1 MGLRAPRLA
10 RVLGMAVPDAVVRQ
24 HLEALGCVVTPTA
37 DGWMVAP
44 PSWRTDLHLEVD
56 LIEEVGRLVGYDALP
71 DDLRPFRPGRQA
83 DHPLHELGR
92 AVRSVLVGEGLAE
105 IRPMPFTAVGDT
117 TTPRVL
123 NPLAEDEPY
132 LRGDLLVT
140 LAQRA
145 EYNVARMQGNLRL
158 FEIGHVFVPSNGRL
172 PREELRVGA
181 LLMGRQRPPH
191 FSEPAPPAFDR
202 WDAKALAE
210 RLIRVVWPGE
220 AVVLRQGAGDT
231 LWTVDHATLGLVGRV
246 VRMALDLPAWASE
259 PLAVELTL
267 GVISSEDVA
276 PPGAN
281 AHGAAPAAPTPRRIQ
296 FTPLPV
302 TPAAEFDLALVVPDD
317 LPAARVEAVMRGAAG
332 ELLERVAL
340 FDEFRGGA
348 IPSGHRSLAWRLTF
362 RHPERTLREKEI
374 EGRRARLVQLLH
386 QELGISVR
394 AS

>member
-1 MGLRAPRLA
+1 MGPCSWGGSVRPTSPSPPPRRRPRGAA
-10 RVLGMAVPDAVVRQ
+10 RGGGPRR
-24 HLEALGCVVTPTA
+24 G
-37 DGWMVAP
+37 GRP
-44 PSWRTDLHLEVD
+44 P
-56 LIEEVGRLVGYDALP
+56 
-71 DDLRPFRPGRQA
+71 
-83 DHPLHELGR
+83 
-92 AVRSVLVGEGLAE
+92 
-105 IRPMPFTAVGDT
+105 
-117 TTPRVL
+117 
-123 NPLAEDEPY
+123 
-132 LRGDLLVT
+132 
-140 LAQRA
+140 
-145 EYNVARMQGNLRL
+145 
-158 FEIGHVFVPSNGRL
+158 
-172 PREELRVGA
+172 
-181 LLMGRQRPPH
+181 PPH
-191 FSEPAPPAFDR
+191 FSEPTPPAFDR

-210 RLIRVVWPGE
+210 RLVRVVWPGE

-231 LWTVDHATLGLVGRV
+231 LWTVEHATHGLVGRV

-276 PPGAN
+276 PPGVH

-340 FDEFRGGA
+340 FDEFRGGT